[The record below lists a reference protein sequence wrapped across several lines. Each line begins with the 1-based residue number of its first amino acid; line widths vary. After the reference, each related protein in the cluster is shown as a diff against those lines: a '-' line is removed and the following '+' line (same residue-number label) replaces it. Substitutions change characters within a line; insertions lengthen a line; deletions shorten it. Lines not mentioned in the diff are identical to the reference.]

1 VKITQIK
8 EIRGYKAFK
17 NFKWE
22 DFFGKNNNNTLHE
35 RVNIFYGEN
44 GCGKSSICSILK
56 AASDESPFDLCPEKA
71 SLTVNHSPQE
81 LTYQDGQWENHDSL
95 KKGDILFFDQ
105 AFVIKNI
112 HTHGERRTTKDGH
125 EQESGNLIIEFDQT
139 AIDLKNKKTTA
150 KAKLDEFNKEHKKD
164 LKFGLTEK
172 EIKTYDDHFKNKD
185 KDELSELIEKKKSEL
200 PKKEQELEKLKD
212 RQKRSSEIE
221 NLKPIDSPPHQ
232 SSILSSLDD
241 YQNIFNFDTKEQ
253 SSYDAAEATKKKI
266 NGNKD
271 FFKTGIDIY
280 EQSPP
285 PKCCPFCESKSEESR
300 IKEIIKIY
308 HEIFDQAHKDQQ
320 ELFLKR
326 KMDLSDEIDLIINS
340 SKKDALN
347 SVFNELENTNLKMEI
362 KDLYSAEERSEYL
375 GIQNK
380 LTTKSLQSLKNKLDA
395 LENPDN
401 ENINEIYN
409 AAKKEFDEIQKY
421 IQRVSNFVESKNKA
435 IKKFQSD
442 NKGDSLNENI
452 KNTQAAIDEDKKIID
467 FYDNNFHSKHEN
479 NNRLKKEQ
487 TALKEQSD
495 KCESVFNEHVNA
507 NIFDKQ
513 LERIEKYFEK
523 FDFNFKLK
531 LLVPKSNTK
540 EPPFSFAIEDTDG
553 KKRALETGLSE
564 GERQVLSLCFFFAFL
579 DAQANKEAK
588 ILVFDDPISSL
599 DNSNLEHLVDLIKKE
614 YVKFSQTLIFTHNK
628 PFLHFLRKKFSFHDK
643 NKEKSKEY
651 VILKNEEKLGGSFIA
666 GSNLK
671 NTIHKKLK
679 TFLNRKKAQNG
690 QGLHI
695 EEECIKYGQYL
706 RYEVERLIKNDL
718 LGWNKQQFPEIL
730 ETIKN
735 NQKISDQDFDK
746 IKEIYDFCNWTT
758 AHVAGCIKTGEDE
771 PGYKRLSQKI
781 EEFINIQKKFN
792 KGESD

>member
-1 VKITQIK
+1 
-8 EIRGYKAFK
+8 
-17 NFKWE
+17 
-22 DFFGKNNNNTLHE
+22 
-35 RVNIFYGEN
+35 
-44 GCGKSSICSILK
+44 
-56 AASDESPFDLCPEKA
+56 
-71 SLTVNHSPQE
+71 
-81 LTYQDGQWENHDSL
+81 
-95 KKGDILFFDQ
+95 
-105 AFVIKNI
+105 
-112 HTHGERRTTKDGH
+112 
-125 EQESGNLIIEFDQT
+125 
-139 AIDLKNKKTTA
+139 
-150 KAKLDEFNKEHKKD
+150 
-164 LKFGLTEK
+164 
-172 EIKTYDDHFKNKD
+172 
-185 KDELSELIEKKKSEL
+185 
-200 PKKEQELEKLKD
+200 
-212 RQKRSSEIE
+212 
-221 NLKPIDSPPHQ
+221 
-232 SSILSSLDD
+232 
-241 YQNIFNFDTKEQ
+241 
-253 SSYDAAEATKKKI
+253 
-266 NGNKD
+266 
-271 FFKTGIDIY
+271 
-280 EQSPP
+280 
-285 PKCCPFCESKSEESR
+285 
-300 IKEIIKIY
+300 
-308 HEIFDQAHKDQQ
+308 
-320 ELFLKR
+320 
-326 KMDLSDEIDLIINS
+326 MDLSDEIDLIINS